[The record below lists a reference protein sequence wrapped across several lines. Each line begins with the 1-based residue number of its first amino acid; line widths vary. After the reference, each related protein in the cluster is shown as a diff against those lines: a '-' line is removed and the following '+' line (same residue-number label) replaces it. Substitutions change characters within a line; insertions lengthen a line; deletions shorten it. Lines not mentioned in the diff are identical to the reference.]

1 MYKIG
6 LVYILLPKRPYSSG
20 PYDVEFFFRRDAA
33 VDSPL
38 FILSQSMMQELPK
51 MLCVT
56 PK

>member
-6 LVYILLPKRPYSSG
+6 LVYIFLLQKFKDQLEVS
-20 PYDVEFFFRRDAA
+20 FLFRRDAA

-51 MLCVT
+51 MLCAT